1 MYEVWMGIR
10 GESMMQGVLL
20 DCSALLP
27 YPMEA
32 FPAAAS
38 QGPETFA
45 RPPLWLALDEVQDPV
60 RPSALT
66 PSVCVALHPS
76 SPSLL
81 GSLTPGLNCC
91 SSFLQQGPL
100 ANS

>member
-1 MYEVWMGIR
+1 MYEVWMGVR
-10 GESMMQGVLL
+10 DESMMQGVLL

-38 QGPETFA
+38 QGPETFS

-60 RPSALT
+60 RPSSLT
-66 PSVCVALHPS
+66 PSFFCIALHPTLPS
-76 SPSLL
+76 SWEPRVLL
-81 GSLTPGLNCC
+81 
-91 SSFLQQGPL
+91 
-100 ANS
+100 